1 MENKKPSH
9 SVIPSSASNVVVVVG
24 TFERGE
30 TVTIFKAAYTIV
42 STDFINK

>member
-9 SVIPSSASNVVVVVG
+9 SVIPSSDSNVVVVG

-30 TVTIFKAAYTIV
+30 TVTIFKAAYKIV